1 MLIHLDQERA
11 AQQNRVGIMACGL
24 TGSGKSTLLNIFLG
38 EKQFKVGEREFDPSK
53 TIVVQGHR
61 TKERLVFDLYDT
73 PGNDNERY
81 EGIISECSDDVDLL
95 VYCISA
101 SSVAG
106 LDSDSNIAILKKL
119 KSSLNETIWKRCV
132 VALTFSNTIAERVR
146 AKLPRDLGPRTVAEE
161 FEQDVR
167 IWKEKVYQIFRNA
180 EIDVTENNIPV
191 VPVGAANNKILKS
204 DNNKWSVNLCHELY
218 DRSPP
223 DGKPVLHYFLIDPPF
238 LQKLK
243 VRLNDRFPTIAGAVG
258 AGGAAGV
265 AGAGIGATIGAL
277 AIGIPTFGVA
287 AGVGLVLGGVI
298 GGGVGVG
305 VGAVT
310 GTVIEAAR
318 GNNRAGSNE

>member
-38 EKQFKVGEREFDPSK
+38 ERQFKVGEREFDQSK
-53 TIVVQGHR
+53 AIVVQGHR
-61 TKERLVFDLYDT
+61 TKERLTFDLYDT
-73 PGNDNERY
+73 PGDDNEQY

-101 SSVAG
+101 SSVAT
-106 LDSDSNIAILKKL
+106 LDSDSNTAILKKL
-119 KSSLNETIWKRCV
+119 KSSLDESIWKRCV
-132 VALTFSNTIAERVR
+132 VALTFSNMIAERVR
-146 AKLPRDLGPRTVAEE
+146 AKLSPDSGPRTVAEE
-161 FEQDVR
+161 YEQDVR
-167 IWKEKVYQIFRNA
+167 IWKEKVYQIFRSA

-191 VPVGAANNKILKS
+191 VPVGASDKILKS
-204 DNNKWSVNLCHELY
+204 DKNKWLENICQELY

-238 LQKLK
+238 SQKLK
-243 VRLNDRFPTIAGAVG
+243 ARLKDRFPTIAGAVG
-258 AGGAAGV
+258 AGGTAGV

-287 AGVGLVLGGVI
+287 AGVGLVLGGLI

-305 VGAVT
+305 VGAAT
-310 GTVIEAAR
+310 GTAIEAAR
-318 GNNRAGSNE
+318 GSRRVSGSEN